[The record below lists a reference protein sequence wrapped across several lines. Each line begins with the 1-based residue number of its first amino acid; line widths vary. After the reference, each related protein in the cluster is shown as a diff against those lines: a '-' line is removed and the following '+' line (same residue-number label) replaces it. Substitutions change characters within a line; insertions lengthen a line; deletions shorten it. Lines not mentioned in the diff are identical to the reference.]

1 VCDLKFVGAL
11 YQYQAIIHASAMNC
25 FGSAYHIKEIMNSHS
40 VRAISIAI
48 ASVCL
53 VGASAAKTHGETVYR
68 SAANLGGPLE
78 TSLHSDRPVVDTLAH
93 SYRPQAIAGF
103 EKIARLNLKKLCES
117 FPLNSRCQQSAAPT
131 PESDAV
137 APIKQ
142 DAPTAEKK
150 GPTSGIAVTTTAGT
164 LGAGLELSKAIT
176 PHINARL
183 GGSLFEYD
191 MDDTYSSIDYN
202 AKLKLRNVTAA
213 GDFYPWKKSGF
224 HVSLGVAYNGNQ
236 LAGSAESMSGTFNIN
251 GVNYTANDVGNVKAK
266 ISYPSPVAPY
276 IGIGWGNPVALKK
289 RLSFYVKAGVLITG
303 SPTAEFTATPNPTLP
318 QATQDQIIQNVAAEE
333 RQLQDSLSNLPV
345 YPVVSVGFSYQF

>member
-1 VCDLKFVGAL
+1 
-11 YQYQAIIHASAMNC
+11 
-25 FGSAYHIKEIMNSHS
+25 MNSHS
-40 VRAISIAI
+40 VRAISVAI
-48 ASVCL
+48 ASVCV
-53 VGASAAKTHGETVYR
+53 VGTNAAKVHGETVYH
-68 SAANLGGPLE
+68 SAASLGAPLE
-78 TSLHSDRPVVDTLAH
+78 TSFHGESPVVDTLTH

-103 EKIARLNLKKLCES
+103 EKIARLDLQKLCES
-117 FPLNSRCQQSAAPT
+117 FPLNSRCQQTAAPT
-131 PESDAV
+131 SSSDT
-137 APIKQ
+137 
-142 DAPTAEKK
+142 APTPSSEATPEQENTPAPEKK

-164 LGAGLELSKAIT
+164 LGAGLELSKTVT
-176 PHINARL
+176 PQINARL

-191 MDDTYSSIDYN
+191 MDDTYSGIDYN

-236 LAGSAESMSGTFNIN
+236 LAGAAESMSGTININ

-303 SPTAEFTATPNPTLP
+303 SPTASFTATPNPSLP
-318 QATQDQIIQNVAAEE
+318 QATQDQIIRDVEAEE
-333 RQLQDSLSNLPV
+333 RQLRDSLSNFPV